1 MEPLPHGE
9 PLNTLDLSS
18 NPIIQSTMFDCLY
31 REELID
37 TGIETAVSNMQS
49 VIDLG
54 RLVRER
60 NTLPLKVGHLCRY
73 RMVYQLQNNKKIQIL
88 EGCVVLIVPVFI
100 TPVYAGQN
108 FLTELPYCSLFTR
121 LCPYHFTIFTILGI
135 SYASG

>member
-1 MEPLPHGE
+1 MEPLPHDS

-37 TGIETAVSNMQS
+37 IGIETAVSNMQS

-73 RMVYQLQNNKKIQIL
+73 RMVY
-88 EGCVVLIVPVFI
+88 
-100 TPVYAGQN
+100 
-108 FLTELPYCSLFTR
+108 
-121 LCPYHFTIFTILGI
+121 
-135 SYASG
+135 